1 MIAEAQ
7 TGLGTKRDRVLLIAS
22 PDDYLIELERHEFEA
37 AWRTAHPSDEVLVFE
52 EAPPPARLVQ
62 ELASPSLFA
71 ADRLLVVVDA
81 RSYLDADRQAE
92 GETLAE
98 ALSSL
103 PLGDVTL
110 LLLAVAKQAPAGPV
124 TDAVRKR
131 GEVRFLA
138 LPEKPKPWEDI
149 RVSPGQRR
157 VLASVVAR
165 VAPVLVG
172 QEEVVD
178 ALCEAYGFR
187 PRELAQAAE
196 RLLLGG
202 EVSAAEVREQA
213 GAGDCSLRDLE
224 EALLARTSERFVR
237 LASVVVSGGVL
248 TDWWGKVVAP
258 DRTAMVLASTFGR
271 LLRQALAV
279 RGHAARAGLSAEL
292 KADRCAGT
300 RWYNQTF
307 QPRLYPLLAADI
319 EAAPGSPAEGRSSWQ
334 LHRSFRLAA
343 AYSEAELIEAL
354 ARLAGSRAERDRGP
368 SALADVSGLVLG
380 FIGSRAP
387 SGARTTPSG

>member
-1 MIAEAQ
+1 M
-7 TGLGTKRDRVLLIAS
+7 
-22 PDDYLIELERHEFEA
+22 
-37 AWRTAHPSDEVLVFE
+37 LVFE

-71 ADRLLVVVDA
+71 AERLLVVADA
-81 RSYLDADRQAE
+81 GSYLDAGHQAE
-92 GETLAE
+92 GEALAG
-98 ALSSL
+98 ALTSL
-103 PLGDVTL
+103 PLRDVTL
-110 LLLAVAKQAPAGPV
+110 LLLAVAKEAPTGPLMEGI
-124 TDAVRKR
+124 RKR

-138 LPEKPKPWEDI
+138 LPERPKPWEDI
-149 RVSPGQRR
+149 RVSPGQRH

-165 VAPVLVG
+165 VAPALAG
-172 QEEVVD
+172 QAEVVD

-202 EVSAAEVREQA
+202 EVSAAEVRAQA

-224 EALLARTSERFVR
+224 ESLLARASERFVR
-237 LASVVVSGGVL
+237 LAGIVASGGVL

-258 DRTAMVLASTFGR
+258 DRAAMVLASTFGR

-279 RGHAARAGLSAEL
+279 RGHAARAGISPEL
-292 KADRCAGT
+292 KADRCSGA
-300 RWYNQTF
+300 RWYQQTF
-307 QPRLYPLLAADI
+307 QPRLYPLIAADI
-319 EAAPGSPAEGRSSWQ
+319 EATPGSPAEGRSSWQ

-368 SALADVSGLVLG
+368 SALAEVSGLVLG
-380 FIGSRAP
+380 FIGNRAA
-387 SGARTTPSG
+387 SAARTALSG

>member
-1 MIAEAQ
+1 VA
-7 TGLGTKRDRVLLIAS
+7 
-22 PDDYLIELERHEFEA
+22 
-37 AWRTAHPSDEVLVFE
+37 
-52 EAPPPARLVQ
+52 
-62 ELASPSLFA
+62 
-71 ADRLLVVVDA
+71 DA
-81 RSYLDADRQAE
+81 RSYLDADRQTE
-92 GETLAE
+92 AE
-98 ALSSL
+98 ALAGALTSL

-110 LLLAVAKQAPAGPV
+110 LLLTVAKEAPTGPV
-124 TDAVRKR
+124 TEAVQKR

-138 LPEKPKPWEDI
+138 LPERPKPWEDI

-165 VAPVLVG
+165 VAPALAG
-172 QEEVVD
+172 QNEVVD

-202 EVSAAEVREQA
+202 EVSAAGVRDQA

-224 EALLARTSERFVR
+224 EALLARTSQRFVR
-237 LASVVVSGGVL
+237 LAGIVASGGML

-258 DRTAMVLASTFGR
+258 DRAAMVLASTFGR
-271 LLRQALAV
+271 LLRHALAV

-292 KADRCAGT
+292 KADRCSGT
-300 RWYNQTF
+300 RWYNQAF

-319 EAAPGSPAEGRSSWQ
+319 DATPGSPAEGRSSWQ

-354 ARLAGSRAERDRGP
+354 ARLASSRAERDRGP
-368 SALADVSGLVLG
+368 SALADVSGMVLG
-380 FIGSRAP
+380 FIGSRGASAARTAP
-387 SGARTTPSG
+387 SG